1 MASIRLKQHKYDL
14 RYGSTTQPE
23 VLMGYLTPV
32 STTAATISKEDKQI
46 EILRLQIRLAELNQD
61 SRASL
66 SKMPHAS
73 SSRASELSS

>member
-1 MASIRLKQHKYDL
+1 
-14 RYGSTTQPE
+14 
-23 VLMGYLTPV
+23 MGYSTPV